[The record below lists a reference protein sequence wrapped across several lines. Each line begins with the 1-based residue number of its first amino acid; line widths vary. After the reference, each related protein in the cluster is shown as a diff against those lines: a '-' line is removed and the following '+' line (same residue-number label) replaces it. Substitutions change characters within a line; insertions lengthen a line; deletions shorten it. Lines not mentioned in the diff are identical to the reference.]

1 MRGGGWGVGH
11 TVPTRAEGAELL
23 EIIDG
28 LEGSSACQAPPYAG
42 AQRSFGVGAG
52 KGGLRRVPGRAREDG
67 AGEAGV
73 DAERIV
79 HVGGC
84 SAAIAA

>member
-1 MRGGGWGVGH
+1 MRGGECGAGH
-11 TVPTRAEGAELL
+11 TVPARAEGAKVL

-28 LEGSSACQAPPYAG
+28 FEGSSAGQATPYAR

-52 KGGLRRVPGRAREDG
+52 KGGLRRVRGRARADG

-79 HVGGC
+79 HV
-84 SAAIAA
+84 